1 MRFARIVPQVLVAWP
16 PHIIPILGHRS
27 RGAIP
32 TRRLI
37 ALAAAF
43 TALLA
48 AAAVAQPPAS
58 DPPKKVVIP
67 FDFESKFDNGE
78 YGQTIGDM
86 LWVKLHRQG
95 GFVIPESMQDVRDWC
110 QRTHMIP
117 GPETTLE
124 KMKEVV
130 AREQAGDIGIW
141 GKIERVQGFETDVY
155 DPWINVADFSVD
167 LPRWIYRK
175 KARTQTVSE
184 IPHIYVKEALDRLY
198 GRTEQIA
205 GAPEPELQKRWEKA
219 PNLVKGD
226 FEHGRSAPAGW
237 DPLPHDAT
245 WVVVKGKDAKAGNRI
260 IRFTMNE
267 DVAGSTGVLYYSNFF
282 PVEEGATYRFQ
293 YRWRTTGSAAK
304 VFIKCYDELPTS
316 FRTREGGDSL
326 KTEKREVY
334 RSQQN
339 CRDLPEPGMCRPR
352 ISRPSTPSL
361 PPAGDGWCLMPTGR
375 QDRSS
380 GLTSWSSRSRRRPR
394 VSVRKIAGPRRKP
407 RCAPGKCRKTRRHRP
422 SPRLPGKSPGRK
434 GRVEAR
440 VQIDRAWH

>member
-86 LWVKLHRQG
+86 LWAKLHRQG

-155 DPWINVADFSVD
+155 DLWINVADFSVD
-167 LPRWIYRK
+167 PPRWISQK

-205 GAPEPELQKRWEKA
+205 GAPDPSSRS
-219 PNLVKGD
+219 G
-226 FEHGRSAPAGW
+226 GR
-237 DPLPHDAT
+237 
-245 WVVVKGKDAKAGNRI
+245 K
-260 IRFTMNE
+260 
-267 DVAGSTGVLYYSNFF
+267 
-282 PVEEGATYRFQ
+282 
-293 YRWRTTGSAAK
+293 
-304 VFIKCYDELPTS
+304 
-316 FRTREGGDSL
+316 
-326 KTEKREVY
+326 
-334 RSQQN
+334 
-339 CRDLPEPGMCRPR
+339 PR
-352 ISRPSTPSL
+352 ISSRATSNTAIARR
-361 PPAGDGWCLMPTGR
+361 PAGTPCPTTPP
-375 QDRSS
+375 
-380 GLTSWSSRSRRRPR
+380 GLW
-394 VSVRKIAGPRRKP
+394 RKARTRKP
-407 RCAPGKCRKTRRHRP
+407 AIGSSASR
-422 SPRLPGKSPGRK
+422 
-434 GRVEAR
+434 
-440 VQIDRAWH
+440 

>member
-1 MRFARIVPQVLVAWP
+1 MRFARIVPQVLVARP

-86 LWVKLHRQG
+86 LWAKLHRQG

-130 AREQAGDIGIW
+130 AREQSGDIGIW

-155 DPWINVADFSVD
+155 DLWINVADFSVD
-167 LPRWIYRK
+167 PPRWIYQK
-175 KARTQTVSE
+175 KARTQTVSQ

-205 GAPEPELQKRWEKA
+205 GAPDPELQKRWEKA

-226 FEHGRSAPAGW
+226 FEQGRSAPAGW
-237 DPLPHDAT
+237 DPLPHDVT
-245 WVVVKGKDAKAGNRI
+245 WVVEKGKDATAGNRI

-293 YRWRTTGSAAK
+293 CRWRTTGSAAK

-316 FRTREGGDSL
+316 FRTRAGGDSL

-339 CRDLPEPGMCRPR
+339 LQGSAGAWNVQTEDFTPQNTQFTPR
-352 ISRPSTPSL
+352 GGGSCS
-361 PPAGDGWCLMPTGR
+361 MPTGR

-380 GLTSWSSRSRRRPR
+380 GMTSWSSRSHRRPR
-394 VSVRKIAGPRRKP
+394 VRVRKIAGPRPKP
-407 RCAPGKCRKTRRHRP
+407 RCA
-422 SPRLPGKSPGRK
+422 
-434 GRVEAR
+434 
-440 VQIDRAWH
+440 